1 MADLEGTTRGTGT
14 GGRSTAELARLGI
27 AVVGGGLV
35 AAFAVLNTGDVKV
48 NWVFG
53 SFETPLIIVILV
65 CLGIGLAVGLASGRR
80 RGAAKQR
87 RSRKS

>member
-1 MADLEGTTRGTGT
+1 MADLEGTTRSTGT
-14 GGRSTAELARLGI
+14 GGRSTAELTRLGL
-27 AVVGGGLV
+27 ALVAGGLV

-53 SFETPLIIVILV
+53 TFETPLIIVILV

-80 RGAAKQR
+80 RGSAKR
-87 RSRKS
+87 RARKS